1 LTNWK
6 SRFLW
11 QLDKL
16 LDLLTESKVLK
27 IKGTAY
33 LKNPHLGVAAS
44 LPEDS
49 SRILGKFGHLL
60 YRNLEQKRKTVNKSL
75 PNIPTLL

>member
-1 LTNWK
+1 MKKLLTNWK

-33 LKNPHLGVAAS
+33 LENSHLGVAA
-44 LPEDS
+44 
-49 SRILGKFGHLL
+49 
-60 YRNLEQKRKTVNKSL
+60 YRHS
-75 PNIPTLL
+75 